1 MIYNIEFSIP
11 DICSARHGTAET
23 KALIAAWDPEETVKL
38 KQAKSRRPAAPKGEE
53 RPGETSCPGR
63 ADAATCLNG
72 PFETCETCETCGQ
85 APEASQNLVNLVA
98 LQLKLDLL
106 VDFAVKIKVAKD
118 AAKRR
123 RTGVAAESGTS

>member
-1 MIYNIEFSIP
+1 MGSGGDRE
-11 DICSARHGTAET
+11 AET
-23 KALIAAWDPEETVKL
+23 G
-38 KQAKSRRPAAPKGEE
+38 AKSRRLAAPKGEE